1 MFGLVILFVLFVA
14 FIKLSWFLLS
24 GAGKALGLVIGFLGY
39 LLLAFFA
46 ISALSLSTL
55 VFPFVII
62 AGVISLIAGMAR

>member
-24 GAGKALGLVIGFLGY
+24 VGGKALGLAIGFLGY

-62 AGVISLIAGMAR
+62 AGIISLIAGMAR

>member
-24 GAGKALGLVIGFLGY
+24 VGGKALDLAIGFLGY

-62 AGVISLIAGMAR
+62 AGIISLIAGMAR